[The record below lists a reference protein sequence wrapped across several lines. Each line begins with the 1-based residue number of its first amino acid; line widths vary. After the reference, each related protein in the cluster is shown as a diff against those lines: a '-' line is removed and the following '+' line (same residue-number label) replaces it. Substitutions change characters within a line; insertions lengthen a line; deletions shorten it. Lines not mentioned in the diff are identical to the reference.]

1 MTTDPPTDVT
11 VSRVGDLEDQLTVRW
26 GTPPALKDFLF
37 QAKYQIRYRLE
48 ESSDWK
54 VQTLSIR
61 VHQTIPI
68 ILTTSTVFPL
78 PHPLVFVVQIVHVS

>member
-1 MTTDPPTDVT
+1 M
-11 VSRVGDLEDQLTVRW
+11 SRVGDLEDQLTVRW

-54 VQTLSIR
+54 VQNLSIILITG
-61 VHQTIPI
+61 TI
-68 ILTTSTVFPL
+68 FPP
-78 PHPLVFVVQIVHVS
+78 PHSLVFVVQIVSQCQYLNSKALAERSSD

>member
-1 MTTDPPTDVT
+1 MKYFWHRILTINHINLKSACYVFPHLVTTDPPTDVT
-11 VSRVGDLEDQLTVRW
+11 LSRVGDLEDQLTVRW

-54 VQTLSIR
+54 VQYSY
-61 VHQTIPI
+61 PI
-68 ILTTSTVFPL
+68 IL
-78 PHPLVFVVQIVHVS
+78 

>member
-1 MTTDPPTDVT
+1 MDRIRCFLSQRLSQPYDFLSFPLPVTTDPPTGVT

-54 VQTLSIR
+54 VQ
-61 VHQTIPI
+61 
-68 ILTTSTVFPL
+68 
-78 PHPLVFVVQIVHVS
+78 